1 MKRFLGLILA
11 VSMVTVAA
19 TADAQIGGLIK
30 KKAGEVLTK
39 KPETAKPVPPPPAPT
54 ADPAAPSP
62 ASAPPA
68 VAPSAPPSPAAAAAA
83 TPASTSPLD
92 ISALPLK
99 NSANQV
105 LRDRV
110 RTRENGDW
118 DQLPYVPAAATA
130 AAYKLSDSA
139 RVALVETVG
148 AAMKTLVMSAAYL
161 TEHDAYVRDERHGV
175 DHGLKGVVGIDA
187 AMKKN
192 DVKQVEAI
200 QAGMMASALVDQVKT
215 MPGEMLKSDL
225 ADSLPN
231 WKKQAADPKNSQRAK
246 FQKMVTKAQSIE
258 AVPPSDEK
266 FKRGY
271 VVIKSIDSDGPDTEE
286 AVYALAARAKQEQ
299 EQAAY
304 DTYSVKAQL
313 KDQLTKFVAI
323 ASKVN
328 FNAPTVEKNK
338 QTKFVNAADEKQGAI
353 WKACF
358 RAGQPSTA
366 AAIKVA
372 KAWLAEL

>member
-1 MKRFLGLILA
+1 MKRFMGLVLVFA
-11 VSMVTVAA
+11 MVTAA
-19 TADAQIGGLIK
+19 TTADAQIGGLIK

-39 KPETAKPVPPPPAPT
+39 KPDTAKPAPPPAPAGEAAAPST
-54 ADPAAPSP
+54 PAPSP
-62 ASAPPA
+62 AT
-68 VAPSAPPSPAAAAAA
+68 PAAAPAAA
-83 TPASTSPLD
+83 PAPTPAAPTSAVSPLD
-92 ISALPLK
+92 VSALPIK

-110 RTRENGDW
+110 RERENGDW
-118 DQLPYVPAAATA
+118 DQLPYIPAAATA

-139 RVALVETVG
+139 RAALVETVG

-161 TEHDAYVRDERHGV
+161 TEHDAYVKDERHGV
-175 DHGLKGVVGIDA
+175 DHGLKGVVGIDT

-192 DVKQVEAI
+192 DLKQVEAI
-200 QAGMMASALVDQVKT
+200 QAGIMASALADQVKT

-258 AVPPSDEK
+258 TVPPSDEK

-271 VVIKSIDSDGPDTEE
+271 VVIKSIDADGPDTEE

-338 QTKFVNAADEKQGAI
+338 QTKFVNPADEKQGAI